1 MINEQTLID
10 QLKQADNNAYSI
22 LVDMYQNRVYNTCIG
37 MVQNA
42 EDAEDITQE
51 VFVEVYRSINSFK
64 GDSKLITWMYR
75 IAISKCLDYIR
86 SKKRKKRFGFVKSL
100 FGAQG
105 EPIYDKPDFVH
116 PGIELEQKELA
127 AYLFRAIDQLPENQR
142 VAFTLCKIE
151 QLSYTEAG
159 EIMQLSVSA
168 VESLMVR
175 ARQNLKKTLADYY
188 NNEM

>member
-1 MINEQTLID
+1 LVNEHALIE
-10 QLKQADNNAYSI
+10 QLKRADNNAFSALI
-22 LVDMYQNRVYNTCIG
+22 DVYQSRVYNTCLG
-37 MVQNA
+37 LLQNT

-51 VFVEVYRSINSFK
+51 VFVEVYRSVNGFK
-64 GDSKLITWMYR
+64 GDSKLSTWMYR
-75 IAISKCLDYIR
+75 IAVSKCLDHLR

-105 EPIYDKPDFVH
+105 EHMYDKPDFVH
-116 PGIELEQKELA
+116 PGVLLEHKEQA
-127 AYLFRAIDQLPENQR
+127 AYLFKSIEQLPENQR
-142 VAFTLCKIE
+142 IAFTLCKVE

-175 ARQNLKKTLADYY
+175 ARQNLKKILADYY
-188 NNEM
+188 NNDM